1 MIRSR
6 IWKKKNP
13 WGHYIFP
20 DGILHL
26 YAEWTSY
33 LMFSKYKELHVPRGA
48 EDNNLPANEGNMD
61 SIPLPGGCQKP
72 QSNYA
77 PVLQLLTHALLEPML
92 CNKRS
97 PHSEEPE
104 HHNEE

>member
-1 MIRSR
+1 
-6 IWKKKNP
+6 
-13 WGHYIFP
+13 
-20 DGILHL
+20 
-26 YAEWTSY
+26 
-33 LMFSKYKELHVPRGA
+33 MFSKYKELRVPRGA
-48 EDNNLPANEGNMD
+48 VDNNLPANEGNMD

-104 HHNEE
+104 HHNEEQSLLAATREKPAKTAKTQWSQK